1 MNRREHPELPEERWE
16 HLDGSVT
23 DDPRPGDRPTTENV
37 GERSRVFPTIEKK
50 HGQPMK
56 HWFTL
61 LSKLGDAKLGD
72 AKYADQLALLQ
83 SHGFSRAHA
92 NAVVMHH
99 RGSTTSRRHDSVD
112 DLLDSLGPEHRD
124 LIRRIFAAIM
134 KKHPRL
140 ELVVAWNQ
148 PMLKCGKDYVIGVS
162 AAKNHLTIGPWGD
175 QPMTV
180 FADDLAGYD
189 ANKKSFRVPLDWKV
203 DATLLNRLVKY
214 RLDEIS

>member
-1 MNRREHPELPEERWE
+1 LLGELGE
-16 HLDGSVT
+16 HLDDLVT
-23 DDPRPGDRPTTENV
+23 DVPRPRGRLSDRPGDRHTAENV
-37 GERSRVFPTIEKK
+37 GERSRVFPAIEKK
-50 HGQPMK
+50 HGKPMK

-61 LSKLGDAKLGD
+61 LTKLGD
-72 AKYADQLALLQ
+72 AKYADQLSALQ
-83 SHGFSRAHA
+83 EHGFSRAHA

-134 KKHPRL
+134 KEHPRL

-180 FADDLAGYD
+180 FAEDFAGYD
-189 ANKKSFRVPLDWKV
+189 ANKKTFRVPLDWKV
-203 DATLLNRLVKY
+203 DSTLLNRLVRY
-214 RLDEIS
+214 RLDEIT